1 MEAQKKPTKSRKRRS
16 KTSEFVQDFLPVR
29 EIRNGIIET
38 TDDRYVKIIE
48 ILPINFLLRSSEE
61 QYNIISSFA
70 SWLKISPMKLQFKSV
85 SRKADSD
92 KHVAMVREE
101 LSREENQQCRQLGEE
116 YLRLI
121 KDVGNKEALSRRF
134 FLIFQY
140 EPPAGK
146 RSSGESYADIYGMIQ
161 TAVQNAKTYFMQ
173 CGNAIVQPED
183 EDAFTAEVLYM
194 FFNRSS
200 CVNEPFQSRV
210 ERVIVDTMQAKGKII
225 GLDAVP
231 YICPANFI
239 APRGI
244 DFSHYNFVVMDG
256 MYYSVMHI
264 RRNGFPH
271 AVRGGWMSSLINAGE
286 GVDIDVHLRR
296 ENRGKTLDK
305 VAQRIRLNRTKLR
318 GMQDTSTDYEEL
330 TGSIQSGYYI
340 KSGIANNNEDLF
352 YMSVFITISART
364 YEELLWRRGQMTDL
378 LKSMDMYVG
387 DCNFQ
392 QEAALRSV
400 MPFLC
405 IDPNIEKKA
414 QRNILTSGAA
424 STYMFTSFEM
434 SDDSGVLLGI
444 NRHNNSLC
452 IVDLFNTKVNKNANV
467 TLLGTSGAGK
477 TFTMQLLALRMR
489 MRGIQCYILAPLK
502 GHEFKRACAAV
513 GGTYIKI
520 SPGSTNCINVME
532 IRRTL
537 SPEMELIDEMDYNS
551 EDSLLSR
558 KIQQLLIFFSLLI
571 PDMSN
576 EEEQMLDEALV
587 RTYRQFGITHDNDSL
602 YADKAHTR
610 YKKMPILGDLHK
622 LLEANPLTQRLA
634 IIVSRFVTGSAQSF
648 NQQTNVNL
656 DNKYVVIDI
665 SELKGKLLPVGMFI
679 GLDYVWDQVKSDRT
693 KRKAIYI
700 DEIWQLIGASSNRQ
714 AGEFCQEIFK
724 IARGYGAAAIAA
736 SQDLSDFFS
745 LEDGRYGRAIINNSK
760 TKIILNLEPDE
771 AEYVR
776 ETLKLTRTEIRSIT
790 QFERGEALISSNNN
804 KVPVLVRAS
813 KVEHQ
818 LITTDRAEL
827 AAILKERQQ
836 TQKTYTEDNAF
847 SEE

>member
-1 MEAQKKPTKSRKRRS
+1 MEAQKKPARSRKRRS

-231 YICPANFI
+231 HIRPANFI

-452 IVDLFNTKVNKNANV
+452 VVDLFNTRVNKNANV

-489 MRGIQCYILAPLK
+489 MRGIQC
-502 GHEFKRACAAV
+502 
-513 GGTYIKI
+513 
-520 SPGSTNCINVME
+520 
-532 IRRTL
+532 
-537 SPEMELIDEMDYNS
+537 
-551 EDSLLSR
+551 
-558 KIQQLLIFFSLLI
+558 
-571 PDMSN
+571 
-576 EEEQMLDEALV
+576 
-587 RTYRQFGITHDNDSL
+587 
-602 YADKAHTR
+602 
-610 YKKMPILGDLHK
+610 
-622 LLEANPLTQRLA
+622 
-634 IIVSRFVTGSAQSF
+634 
-648 NQQTNVNL
+648 
-656 DNKYVVIDI
+656 
-665 SELKGKLLPVGMFI
+665 
-679 GLDYVWDQVKSDRT
+679 
-693 KRKAIYI
+693 
-700 DEIWQLIGASSNRQ
+700 
-714 AGEFCQEIFK
+714 
-724 IARGYGAAAIAA
+724 
-736 SQDLSDFFS
+736 
-745 LEDGRYGRAIINNSK
+745 
-760 TKIILNLEPDE
+760 
-771 AEYVR
+771 
-776 ETLKLTRTEIRSIT
+776 
-790 QFERGEALISSNNN
+790 
-804 KVPVLVRAS
+804 
-813 KVEHQ
+813 
-818 LITTDRAEL
+818 
-827 AAILKERQQ
+827 
-836 TQKTYTEDNAF
+836 
-847 SEE
+847 

>member
-210 ERVIVDTMQAKGKII
+210 ERVVVDTMQAKGKII

-231 YICPANFI
+231 HIRPANFI

-271 AVRGGWMSSLINAGE
+271 TVRGGWMSSLINAGE

-452 IVDLFNTKVNKNANV
+452 VVDLFNTRVNKNANV

-610 YKKMPILGDLHK
+610 YKRMPILGDLHK

-656 DNKYVVIDI
+656 ENKYVVIDI

-679 GLDYVWDQVKSDRT
+679 GLDYIWDQVKSDRT

-745 LEDGRYGRAIINNSK
+745 LEDGKYGRAIINNSK

-813 KVEHQ
+813 KVEQQ

-836 TQKTYTEDNAF
+836 TQKTHTEDNAF

>member
-1 MEAQKKPTKSRKRRS
+1 MEAQKKPTKSRKRRN

-29 EIRNGIIET
+29 EILNGIIET

-210 ERVIVDTMQAKGKII
+210 ERVVVDTMKAKGKII

-231 YICPANFI
+231 HIRPANFI

-244 DFSHYNFVVMDG
+244 DFSYYNFVVMDG

-271 AVRGGWMSSLINAGE
+271 TVRGGWMSSLINAGE

-352 YMSVFITISART
+352 YMSVLITISART

-378 LKSMDMYVG
+378 LKSMDMYINE
-387 DCNFQ
+387 CNFR

-452 IVDLFNTKVNKNANV
+452 VVDLFNTRVNKNANV

-610 YKKMPILGDLHK
+610 YKRMPILGDLHK

-656 DNKYVVIDI
+656 ENKYVVIDI

-679 GLDYVWDQVKSDRT
+679 GLDYIWDQVKSDRT

-745 LEDGRYGRAIINNSK
+745 LEDGKYGRAIINNSK

-813 KVEHQ
+813 KVEQQ

-836 TQKTYTEDNAF
+836 TQKTHTEGNAF

>member
-210 ERVIVDTMQAKGKII
+210 ERVVVDTMKAKGKII

-231 YICPANFI
+231 HIRPANFI

-271 AVRGGWMSSLINAGE
+271 TVRGGWMSSLINAGE

-452 IVDLFNTKVNKNANV
+452 VVDLFNTRVNKNANV

-532 IRRTL
+532 IRKTL

-610 YKKMPILGDLHK
+610 YKRMPILGDLHK

-656 DNKYVVIDI
+656 ENKYVVIDI

-679 GLDYVWDQVKSDRT
+679 GLDYIWDQVKSDRT

-745 LEDGRYGRAIINNSK
+745 LEDGKYGRAIINNSK

-813 KVEHQ
+813 KVEQQ

-836 TQKTYTEDNAF
+836 TQKTHTEDNAF